1 MRAALRVAA
10 VVLAVALIQLWT
22 PVARDVLAQ
31 SEALPPP
38 SGVLMPIFFGCLAL
52 GAGVS
57 GARGDGVPLAIA
69 GGLSLVPMGFVLLLF
84 PGPARLI
91 GLFDV
96 ALIVLGVLLV
106 RTDDRA
112 PEPEEA
118 PDPAD

>member
-10 VVLAVALIQLWT
+10 VLLAVALILLWT
-22 PVARDVLAQ
+22 RFARDVFAQ
-31 SEALPPP
+31 SPALPAP

-69 GGLSLVPMGFVLLLF
+69 GGLSLIPMGFVLLLF
-84 PGPARLI
+84 PGPARLN

-96 ALIVLGVLLV
+96 ALVVLGVLLI

-112 PEPEEA
+112 PEAEPT
-118 PDPAD
+118 D